1 MKSINA
7 NKVVKTLHFIAKASD
22 GDVPSLE
29 SKLNE
34 RGLYECVI
42 ELPLINK
49 TVVGLGKSKLDSIDS
64 ATRISLDLINAFL
77 KKNPH
82 FSLEFSEKSS
92 YLLEEDDEGNLC
104 MHLINKVEC

>member
-64 ATRISLDLINAFL
+64 ATRISLDLI
-77 KKNPH
+77 
-82 FSLEFSEKSS
+82 
-92 YLLEEDDEGNLC
+92 
-104 MHLINKVEC
+104 